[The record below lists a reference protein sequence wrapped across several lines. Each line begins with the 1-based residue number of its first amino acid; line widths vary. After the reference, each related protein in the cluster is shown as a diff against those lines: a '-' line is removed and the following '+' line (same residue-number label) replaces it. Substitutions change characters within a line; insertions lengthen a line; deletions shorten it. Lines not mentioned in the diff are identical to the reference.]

1 MLVLLLVPFLVLGLC
16 AVAATL
22 VGGRADRYMAAH
34 CDSRVHRLPQPSVA
48 RDRDTV
54 SDPRLRASG

>member
-34 CDSRVHRLPQPSVA
+34 CDSRVHRLPQSRLA
-48 RDRDTV
+48 RADDEA

>member
-1 MLVLLLVPFLVLGLC
+1 MLVLLLVPFLLLGLC

-34 CDSRVHRLPQPSVA
+34 CETRLHQLPQQ
-48 RDRDTV
+48 RDAFSREKV
-54 SDPRLRASG
+54 SEPAMRASG